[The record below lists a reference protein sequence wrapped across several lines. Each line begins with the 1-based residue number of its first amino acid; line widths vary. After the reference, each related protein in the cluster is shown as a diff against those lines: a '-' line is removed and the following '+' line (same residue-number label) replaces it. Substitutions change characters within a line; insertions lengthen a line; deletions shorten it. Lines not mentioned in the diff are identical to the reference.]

1 LPAAGETQSLPDEV
15 KKGSQVLQDD
25 FRLHYFPN
33 IPIDEPPNPCI
44 SRTGN
49 SDFQRSLFKNMDMDP
64 VCPDDGLALDA
75 PQTPAED
82 KEDNAPC
89 VDEIKEAAFQKG
101 FLEGKRVGF
110 ESGSK
115 KADSVIDSLNT
126 TIGQLENIRQKIY
139 QEIEKEVAQLAL
151 SIARK
156 IVCREVNIS
165 RESVA
170 CVAREAL
177 SRVNNPA
184 KIKIKLNPDDLQF
197 IKDTPSQ
204 FSHFLNNA
212 DNIRFEAEASI
223 QSGGCLVE
231 TDRGDIDARIEK
243 QFEAI
248 EELFQAQFETSQQE
262 SE

>member
-1 LPAAGETQSLPDEV
+1 MPDRA

-33 IPIDEPPNPCI
+33 IPVDEPPNPCVR
-44 SRTGN
+44 RTSN
-49 SDFQRSLFKNMDMDP
+49 VDFQRSLFKNMDMDS
-64 VCPDDGLALDA
+64 VCTDDGLTGDV
-75 PQTPAED
+75 PKSPAED
-82 KEDNAPC
+82 KGPS
-89 VDEIKEAAFQKG
+89 VDDIKEAAFQKG

-110 ESGSK
+110 KSGSQ
-115 KADSVIDSLNT
+115 KADSVVDSLNQLL
-126 TIGQLENIRQKIY
+126 GQLENIRQEIY

-156 IVCREVNIS
+156 IVCHEIKTTQETVT
-165 RESVA
+165 

-197 IKDTPSQ
+197 IKDTQSQ
-204 FSHFLNNA
+204 FSRFLHNV
-212 DNIRFEAEASI
+212 DNIRFEAEESI

-243 QFEAI
+243 QFQAI
-248 EELFQAQFETSQQE
+248 EESFQTQFEQSRQE

>member
-1 LPAAGETQSLPDEV
+1 LPDEV

-33 IPIDEPPNPCI
+33 IPLDEPPNPCI

-49 SDFQRSLFKNMDMDP
+49 SDFQRSLFKNMNMDP
-64 VCPDDGLALDA
+64 ICPDGGLTPEA
-75 PQTPAED
+75 PDTPAED
-82 KEDNAPC
+82 KEDKTAS

-110 ESGSK
+110 ETGSK
-115 KADSVIDSLNT
+115 KADSVIDSLNQT
-126 TIGQLENIRQKIY
+126 LGQLENIRQEIY
-139 QEIEKEVAQLAL
+139 QEIEREVAQLAL
-151 SIARK
+151 SIAKK
-156 IVCREVNIS
+156 IVCHEVKITQ
-165 RESVA
+165 ETIT

-177 SRVNNPA
+177 SRVNNPT

-197 IKDTPSQ
+197 IKDTQSQ
-204 FSHFLNNA
+204 FSRFLHNV

-243 QFEAI
+243 QFQAI
-248 EELFQAQFETSQQE
+248 EESFQAQFEKSQQE

>member
-1 LPAAGETQSLPDEV
+1 MPDEV

-33 IPIDEPPNPCI
+33 IPIDEPSTPCV

-49 SDFQRSLFKNMDMDP
+49 GDFQRSLFKNMDRGS
-64 VCPDDGLALDA
+64 VCPDDGLVPEA
-75 PQTPAED
+75 PETPAKN
-82 KEDNAPC
+82 KEGQENNAPS

-115 KADSVIDSLNT
+115 KADAAIASLNET
-126 TIGQLENIRQKIY
+126 LGHLENIRQQIY
-139 QEIEKEVAQLAL
+139 QETEKEVAQLAL

-156 IVCREVNIS
+156 IVCHEVKIS
-165 RESVA
+165 QETVT

-197 IKDTPSQ
+197 IKAARSQ
-204 FSHFLNNA
+204 LSHFLHNV

-243 QFEAI
+243 QFQAI
-248 EELFQAQFETSQQE
+248 EESFQSQFEHSQQE

>member
-1 LPAAGETQSLPDEV
+1 LPDEA
-15 KKGSQVLQDD
+15 KKVAQALQDD
-25 FRLHYFPN
+25 YRLHYFPN
-33 IPIDEPPNPCI
+33 IPVDESANPCV
-44 SRTGN
+44 SRTSN
-49 SDFQRSLFKNMDMDP
+49 ADFQRSLFKNMDMDP
-64 VCPDDGLALDA
+64 VCTDDGLAA
-75 PQTPAED
+75 EVPNTPAQD
-82 KEDNAPC
+82 KEGNAPS

-115 KADSVIDSLNT
+115 KAGSVVDSLNQ
-126 TIGQLENIRQKIY
+126 ILGQLENIRQEIY

-156 IVCREVNIS
+156 IVCHEVKTNQ
-165 RESVA
+165 ETVT

-184 KIKIKLNPDDLQF
+184 KIKIKLNPGDLQF
-197 IKDTPSQ
+197 IKDTQ
-204 FSHFLNNA
+204 FKFSRFLRNV
-212 DNIRFEAEASI
+212 DNIRFEAEESI

-243 QFEAI
+243 QFQAI
-248 EELFQAQFETSQQE
+248 EEAFQTQLEQSQQE